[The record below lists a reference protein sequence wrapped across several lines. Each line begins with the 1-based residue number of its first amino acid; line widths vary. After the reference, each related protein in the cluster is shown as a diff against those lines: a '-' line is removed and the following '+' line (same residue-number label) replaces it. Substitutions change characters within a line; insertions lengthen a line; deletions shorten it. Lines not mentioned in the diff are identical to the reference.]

1 MIKNNKNN
9 NNNLCFPRHGAK
21 LLFCH
26 VGMDQMA
33 WKVLLQIL
41 AKFAYASSQ
50 LEKENI
56 NFKLTHLP
64 WDVDDVWISPVNS
77 FEISM
82 FMMSPS
88 FWENWEKKEK
98 NNNNNSIPISYPFF
112 LEDSSFVVEID
123 SKDKGLDFENLN
135 IDLHIGHIFFHFL
148 LSLEYTFRQES
159 NYPETHDIPKYVS
172 FLLSQWS
179 PFDMKM
185 SSKPSKKRNC
195 GFCHLVSTAQLPRST
210 FSSISMCSINTHSM
224 SINEEELFENLG
236 FVYKYFTEEF
246 EKLSASASLKSRLW
260 NIMMNGIMEVEY
272 EYGITDISNIS
283 NNISNHISNNISN
296 HTSNHTSNHHHNPP
310 ALAFLK
316 LQQQIIQEF
325 PFMKFPSKLV
335 IQRIF
340 NIRQAV
346 ARIWSCRPSSVWDL
360 WFLTFLY
367 RAPFTYISHSSEK
380 QKTVVL
386 RHILDP
392 RKTENMVVE
401 RSLESSC
408 VHDNDNDND
417 DDFIQYISSS
427 SENTKRF
434 EIATKVH
441 PCVRVLR
448 EV

>member
-1 MIKNNKNN
+1 MTIKNN

-26 VGMDQMA
+26 VGMEQMA

-50 LEKENI
+50 LEKENV
-56 NFKLTHLP
+56 NFTFTHLP
-64 WDVDDVWISPVNS
+64 WDVDDVWITPINS
-77 FEISM
+77 LEISM

-88 FWENWEKKEK
+88 FWEKKEK
-98 NNNNNSIPISYPFF
+98 NNNINNNNIPTSYPFF
-112 LEDSSFVVEID
+112 IEDSSFVVEID
-123 SKDKGLDFENLN
+123 SKANENLN

-148 LSLEYTFRQES
+148 LSLESTFRNES
-159 NYPETHDIPKYVS
+159 NYPKTHDIPKYVS

-185 SSKPSKKRNC
+185 SPKSPKRRNC
-195 GFCHLVSTAQLPRST
+195 GFCHLVSTAQLPRTT
-210 FSSISMCSINTHSM
+210 FSSISMCSIHSN
-224 SINEEELFENLG
+224 SLTINEEELFENLG

-260 NIMMNGIMEVEY
+260 DIMMNGIVEVEY
-272 EYGITDISNIS
+272 DYGITDINIPNNNIS
-283 NNISNHISNNISN
+283 NN
-296 HTSNHTSNHHHNPP
+296 HHNPP

-367 RAPFTYISHSSEK
+367 KAPFTPFPCISHSER

-386 RHILDP
+386 RHILHP
-392 RKTENMVVE
+392 TKTTENMVVE
-401 RSLESSC
+401 HCLKSC
-408 VHDNDNDND
+408 MNHHNIVH
-417 DDFIQYISSS
+417 YVSSS
-427 SENTKRF
+427 SKNIQKY
-434 EIATKVH
+434 EISTNVH